1 MTRRQSIRKVTAIF
15 RAGRLRAV
23 EDAVLALKVPG
34 ISVTR
39 VKGFGEY
46 RNMYAADLL
55 DEHIRVEI
63 FLPRGQ
69 AYRVAE
75 AIADA
80 AHTGIEGDGIIVVL
94 PVEALYHIRN
104 KEQIHSRAAA
114 NGRPSPTRA
123 RKGAAR

>member
-1 MTRRQSIRKVTAIF
+1 MIRKVTAIF
-15 RAGRLRAV
+15 RADRLPTV
-23 EDAVLALKVPG
+23 EKAVLALGVPG

-46 RNMYAADLL
+46 RNLYAADLL

-63 FLPRGQ
+63 FLPREQ
-69 AYRVAE
+69 AYLVAE

-104 KEQIHSRAAA
+104 KEQVRSRSATTGQSSRARAP
-114 NGRPSPTRA
+114 NGA
-123 RKGAAR
+123 GQ